1 MILQIFPQF
10 WQSISFDLIML
21 VLAAAIIFWLYR
33 WRVQAR
39 DLAEE
44 KRLDAALTKERNL
57 LRTLIDNLPDA
68 IYVKDIKCRKVIANL
83 ADAHNMHLQT
93 EADVVGKD
101 DFELFPK
108 ELAEGFFKDDQS
120 VIQTGQ
126 PVVNREEYVLDDK
139 GEKRWLSTS
148 KLPLKDQNDQIVG
161 LVGIGRDITERK
173 RAEQERERLIREL
186 QNALADIKTLTGLLP
201 ICASCKKI
209 RDDQGYWTQLEAYIQ
224 DRSDTRFSHSICP
237 DCAAKLYPDYKI
249 KKG

>member
-1 MILQIFPQF
+1 MILQFFPQF
-10 WQSISFDLIML
+10 TQSIWFNLIIL
-21 VLAAAIIFWLYR
+21 VLAAALIFWLYR
-33 WRVQAR
+33 RRVR
-39 DLAEE
+39 SRCLEE
-44 KRLDAALTKERNL
+44 ENRLDAMLSKERNL

-68 IYVKDIKCRKVIANL
+68 IYIKDTKYRKVISNL
-83 ADAHNMHLQT
+83 ADVHNMHLQE

-108 ELAEGFFKDDQS
+108 ELAEGFFKDDQV
-120 VIQTGQ
+120 VINTGQ
-126 PVVNREEYVLDDK
+126 PVVNREEYVLDEK

-148 KLPLKDQNDQIVG
+148 KLPLKDRNDKIVG

-173 RAEQERERLIREL
+173 RAEEERERLISEL

-237 DCAAKLYPDYKI
+237 DCAAKLYPNYKI